1 METILKG
8 DVKDKLI
15 IDCSTVH
22 PDTTSMTAKA
32 IEARGGKFVACPMF
46 GAPSIAGE
54 GQLVCVLAGPKEEVE
69 EVIPYCKGVIGRAN
83 TNFSGQ
89 SAEKATLPKVIGNTF
104 ILSMVSTILRGAS
117 GCREDGIGC
126 RRSPPVP

>member
-1 METILKG
+1 LGNNAAIKETMEKILKG
-8 DVKDKLI
+8 DAKGKLI

-32 IEARGGKFVACPMF
+32 IEARGGKFVACPVSE
-46 GAPSIAGE
+46 G
-54 GQLVCVLAGPKEEVE
+54 GQLVCVLTGPKEEVD

-89 SAEKATLPKVIGNTF
+89 PAEKATLLKVIGNT
-104 ILSMVSTILRGAS
+104 SS
-117 GCREDGIGC
+117 
-126 RRSPPVP
+126 